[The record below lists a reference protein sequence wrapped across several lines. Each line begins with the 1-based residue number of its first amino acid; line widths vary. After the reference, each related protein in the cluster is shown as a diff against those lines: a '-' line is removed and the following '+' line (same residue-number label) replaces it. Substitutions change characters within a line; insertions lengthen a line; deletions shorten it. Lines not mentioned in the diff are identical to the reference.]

1 MKNHHCILVP
11 LSLLLAGALLE
22 AAEEARLWVYAPVN
36 FQVDASTDKLLA
48 LLKRAKAADYDGAVV
63 TDYKFGKI
71 DGRIDRYYRNLERT
85 RTTAR
90 TLGMELI
97 PCVMPIGYS
106 NSILQNNPNLAAG
119 LPVKD
124 SPFVAR
130 DGVARVADSGNLL
143 PGGGFEKAGRH
154 GPEGWSWVDGFG
166 QSTHLDRVTKHGGSS
181 SLRMSSF
188 SKGNEVGN
196 CRVVRNLKLK
206 PWSQYRMTAWIKTQG
221 VPNAAD
227 MKAMPLAGGL
237 ALNHMNLGVKPTQNW
252 TRHQITFNTLD
263 RPELK
268 FYLGI
273 WSGKAGTIWI
283 DDLDL
288 RQVGGVNLLR
298 RPGCPVTVRSEDG
311 KVEYLEGRDFEK
323 WTDPNMGSVPW
334 AGEFG
339 VSQAEPPIRLTKNS
353 RIGEGQRLRV
363 SFYHTAIIYDGQV
376 SCCLLE
382 NELFTHLN
390 RQVELLHKYFGPS
403 RYFMQHDELRVA
415 GHCRLCRSTGKTS
428 GQLLADNT
436 RRCVDTIRAV
446 NPKAE
451 ILVWS
456 DMFDPHHNA
465 RANYYLANGTLAN
478 SWEGLDKSVV
488 VVNWNRGKSTR
499 ALKWFADRGHRQL
512 IAGYYDGNPE
522 ANYRRWQEGAKGVD
536 GVLGYMYT
544 TWRNR
549 YDDLETFAKLVRS
562 GQK

>member
-1 MKNHHCILVP
+1 M
-11 LSLLLAGALLE
+11 LLPGAWPK
-22 AAEEARLWVYAPVN
+22 AAEDARLWVYATAN

-48 LLKRAKAADYDGAVV
+48 LLKRAKTVGYDGAVV

-85 RTTAR
+85 RTTAQK
-90 TLGMELI
+90 LGMELI

-124 SPFVAR
+124 CPFVVR
-130 DGVARVADSGNLL
+130 GGVAKVADGGNLF

-166 QSTHLDRVTKHGGSS
+166 QSTHLDRSTKHGGVS

-188 SKGNEVGN
+188 SKGNEAGN
-196 CRVVRNLKLK
+196 CRVVRNLKLE
-206 PWSQYRMTAWIKTQG
+206 PWQQYRMTAWIKTKG
-221 VPNAAD
+221 VPNAGD
-227 MKAMPLAGGL
+227 MKAMPLASGGL
-237 ALNHMNLGVKPTQNW
+237 ALNHMTLGVKPTQDW
-252 TRHQITFNTLD
+252 TRHQITFNSQD
-263 RPELK
+263 RTEVK

-273 WSGKAGTIWI
+273 WSGQAGTIWI

-298 RPGCPVTVRSEDG
+298 RPSCPLSVRSEDG
-311 KVEYLEGRDFEK
+311 KIEYLEERDFEK

-339 VSQAEPPIRLTKNS
+339 VSQADS
-353 RIGEGQRLRV
+353 RIRDGRCLRV

-382 NELFTHLN
+382 KELFTHLS
-390 RQVELLHKYFGPS
+390 RQVELLDKYFKPS
-403 RYFMQHDELRVA
+403 RYFIQHDELRVA

-428 GQLLADNT
+428 GQLLADNA
-436 RRCVDTIRAV
+436 RRCIATIRAV

-465 RANYYLANGTLAN
+465 RANYYLVNGTLVN

-488 VVNWNRGKSTR
+488 VVNWNGGKPTR
-499 ALKWFADRGHRQL
+499 SLQWFAGRGHRQL
-512 IAGYYDGNPE
+512 IAGYYDGNAG
-522 ANYRRWQEGAKGVD
+522 ANYRRWQEGAKGDD

-549 YDDLETFAKLVRS
+549 YDDL
-562 GQK
+562 

>member
-1 MKNHHCILVP
+1 MKLKA
-11 LSLLLAGALLE
+11 SFFLLLMLLPGAWLK
-22 AAEEARLWVYAPVN
+22 ASDEARLWVYATAN

-85 RTTAR
+85 RTTAQK
-90 TLGMELI
+90 LGMELI

-124 SPFVAR
+124 CPFVVR
-130 DGVARVADSGNLL
+130 GGVAKVADGGNLF
-143 PGGGFEKAGRH
+143 PGGGFDKAGRH

-166 QSTHLDRVTKHGGSS
+166 QSTHLDRSTKHGGVS

-188 SKGNEVGN
+188 SKGNEAGN
-196 CRVVRNLKLK
+196 CRVVRNLKLE
-206 PWSQYRMTAWIKTQG
+206 PWQQYRMTAWIKTKG
-221 VPNAAD
+221 VPNAGD
-227 MKAMPLAGGL
+227 MKAMPLASGGL
-237 ALNHMNLGVKPTQNW
+237 ALNHMTLGVKPTQDW
-252 TRHQITFNTLD
+252 TRHQITFNSQD
-263 RPELK
+263 RTEVK

-273 WSGKAGTIWI
+273 WSGQAGTIWI

-298 RPGCPVTVRSEDG
+298 RPSCPLSVRSEDG
-311 KVEYLEGRDFEK
+311 KIEYLEERDFEK

-339 VSQAEPPIRLTKNS
+339 VSQADS
-353 RIGEGQRLRV
+353 RIRDGRCLRV

-382 NELFTHLN
+382 KELFTHLS
-390 RQVELLHKYFGPS
+390 RQVELLDKYFKPS
-403 RYFMQHDELRVA
+403 RYFIQHDELRVA

-428 GQLLADNT
+428 GQLLADNA
-436 RRCVDTIRAV
+436 RRCIATIRAV

-465 RANYYLANGTLAN
+465 RANYYLVNGTLVN

-488 VVNWNRGKSTR
+488 VVNWNGGKPTR
-499 ALKWFADRGHRQL
+499 SLQWFAGRGHRQL
-512 IAGYYDGNPE
+512 IAGYYDGNAG

-549 YDDLETFAKLVRS
+549 YDDLETFANLVRAS
-562 GQK
+562 QR

>member
-1 MKNHHCILVP
+1 MKLRVGW
-11 LSLLLAGALLE
+11 LLLLMLLPGTLLT
-22 AAEEARLWVYAPVN
+22 ATEEARLWVYASAN

-48 LLKRAKAADYDGAVV
+48 LLKRAKAAGYDGAVV

-85 RTTAR
+85 RTTAKR
-90 TLGMELI
+90 LGMELI

-124 SPFVAR
+124 SPFVVR
-130 DGVARVADSGNLL
+130 GGVARMADGGNLI

-166 QSTHLDRVTKHGGSS
+166 QSTHLDRATKHGGAS

-188 SKGNEVGN
+188 EKGNEAGN
-196 CRVVRNLKLK
+196 CRVVRNLKLE
-206 PWSQYRMTAWIKTQG
+206 PWRQYRMTAWIKTQG
-221 VPNAAD
+221 VPNAYD
-227 MKAMPLAGGL
+227 MKAMPLASGGL
-237 ALNHMNLGVKPTQNW
+237 ALNHMTLRVKPTQDW
-252 TRHQITFNTLD
+252 TRHQITFNSQD
-263 RPELK
+263 RTEVK

-273 WSGKAGTIWI
+273 WSGKAGTIWV

-298 RPGCPVTVRSEDG
+298 RPGCPVSVRSEDG
-311 KVEYLEGRDFEK
+311 KVEYFEGRDFVK
-323 WTDPNMGSVPW
+323 WTDPKMGSVPW
-334 AGEFG
+334 AGEYG
-339 VSQAEPPIRLTKNS
+339 VTQADPPIRLTKNS
-353 RIGEGQRLRV
+353 RLREGQRLRV

-382 NELFTHLN
+382 KELFTHLG

-415 GHCRLCRSTGKTS
+415 GHCQLCRSTGKTS
-428 GQLLADNT
+428 GQLLADNA
-436 RRCVDTIRAV
+436 RRCVATIRAV

-465 RANYYLANGTLAN
+465 RANYYLVNGTLAN

-488 VVNWNRGKSTR
+488 VVNWNGGKSAR
-499 ALKWFADRGHRQL
+499 SLQWFAGRGHRQL
-512 IAGYYDGNPE
+512 IAGYYDGNPG

-549 YDDLETFAKLVRS
+549 YDDLETFAKLVRV